1 MKILVVGSGGREHAL
16 VWKIAQSPLAE
27 KIYCAP
33 GNGGIAQLA
42 ECVPIKAMEIE
53 KMVSFALEKAIDL
66 VVVAPDDPLAAGM
79 VDAMEEKGIR
89 AFGPR
94 KNAAII
100 EASKVF
106 SKDLMKKYNIPT
118 AAYEVFDDSNKAVE
132 YIKTHNKFPVVVKAD
147 GLALGKGVIIAA
159 DFEEARDAVNSIMED
174 KVFGAAGNKVV
185 IEEFIT
191 GPEVSVLAFTDGTT
205 VVPMVS
211 AQDHKRAL
219 DFDKGLNTGGM
230 GAFSPSK
237 LYTDEIADYCMKNVY
252 RTTVDAMK
260 KEGRTFKGVL
270 YFGLML
276 TKDGPKV
283 LEYNARFGDPETQAV
298 LPRLDSD
305 IIEIFN
311 AVIDEKLSD
320 MEIKWK
326 TDAGVCIIMASGG
339 YPQKYQ
345 TEYEISGLD
354 NALSEKDINVFHS
367 GTKLENGMYYT
378 AGGRVL
384 GVAATGP
391 SLDEAI
397 KKAYKAVGKISFTNM
412 HYRKDIGVK

>member
-1 MKILVVGSGGREHAL
+1 MKILVVGGGGREHAL

-53 KMVSFALEKAIDL
+53 KMVSFAIEKAIDL

-118 AAYEVFDDSNKAVE
+118 AAYEVFDDSNKAID
-132 YIKTHNKFPVVVKAD
+132 YIKTQNKFPVVVKAD

-252 RTTVDAMK
+252 RATVDAMK

-276 TKDGPKV
+276 TSDGPKV

-305 IIEIFN
+305 IIEIFS
-311 AVIDEKLSD
+311 AVIDEKLSNT
-320 MEIKWK
+320 EIKWK
-326 TDAGVCIIMASGG
+326 KDAGVCIIMASGG

-345 TEYEISGLD
+345 TGYEINGLE
-354 NALSEKDINVFHS
+354 NALNEKDINVFHS
-367 GTKLENGMYYT
+367 GTKLENGKYLT
-378 AGGRVL
+378 SGGRVL
-384 GVAATGP
+384 GVTATGR

-397 KKAYKAVGKISFTNM
+397 NKAYKAVEKVSFTNM